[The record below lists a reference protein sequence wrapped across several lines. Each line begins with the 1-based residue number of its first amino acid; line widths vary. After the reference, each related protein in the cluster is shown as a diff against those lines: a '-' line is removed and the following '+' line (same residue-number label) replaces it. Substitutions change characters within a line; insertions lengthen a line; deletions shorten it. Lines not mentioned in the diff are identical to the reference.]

1 MATKIPIVCVYTK
14 SKRKN
19 AKKYIKVFRN
29 ILVDDLVTTSKRK
42 PLLPYEYEI
51 LEIGMGESFYDVY
64 KKKHK
69 I

>member
-14 SKRKN
+14 SKRAN